1 MLPCQLRGMFV
12 FILKGLFCFNWKSQQ
27 SLKCEAAH
35 SMPSKILTQY
45 SLCLALQKVNI
56 KCKKLKMSLEISSL
70 WYWAPFVLVLMVK
83 KQVFY
88 KHMVQ
93 QKNKNIAFIRHCG
106 HQSIAALQTAIPASF
121 PHIRAWMPLA
131 RWSLA
136 PSLGLAGLCERG
148 TRGRRKAAL
157 LSAGH
162 DCLSVILIT
171 VWWAAGVREVLPTIA
186 LTTTSPQGISNLSNS
201 CS

>member
-131 RWSLA
+131 RWSLCSNSW
-136 PSLGLAGLCERG
+136 PCW
-148 TRGRRKAAL
+148 AL
-157 LSAGH
+157 WAWHKRQKES
-162 DCLSVILIT
+162 CSSQCWPWLSVCDTHHSVVGSRGKRTPAHYSPYHNIT
-171 VWWAAGVREVLPTIA
+171 TRNI
-186 LTTTSPQGISNLSNS
+186 
-201 CS
+201 